1 MESTS
6 ETSSDITSTPT
17 PPPSKKAKVEEVA
30 EDEIK
35 KENYKTITNEFKWS
49 ERIPTLGT
57 KGNLFRNRIFV
68 ANVKN
73 GKTIRFVGEFSY
85 EKDVITFTVKASEG
99 AEMLISQEV
108 LKKFYSHEGYGYPI
122 ESRKFPRFNA
132 RLTYYPAELEQLTPN
147 QRSKKTDTISF
158 SETQKGQTHVS
169 SGPVTSY
176 ERNYG
181 SSRNAPNFHAT
192 FASSAGEGTHKKVTY
207 SVAID
212 MKVRETEIVPS
223 SKSQLMMAEILYNNK
238 ELSDVKIICAEKT
251 FECHKLVL
259 GCRSEVF
266 AAMFSDESEMVESK
280 SGKLEINDVGPD
292 AVETMIHFMYHD
304 KILPNAI
311 NQDLLLLADKYM
323 LHDLMAFCI
332 DHLEENLSLE
342 NILEVLQISNLINQK
357 RLFQTATRFLCENK
371 DQMKSSLNEFLESN
385 KPLAENVLKA
395 ILNLND

>member
-6 ETSSDITSTPT
+6 ETRSDDMSA

-30 EDEIK
+30 KEVAEVEIK

-49 ERIPTLGT
+49 ERIPTIGT

-73 GKTIRFVGEFSY
+73 GKTIRFVGDFSY
-85 EKDVITFTVKASEG
+85 EKSEITFTIKASEG

-108 LKKFYSHEGYGYPI
+108 LKKFYPY
-122 ESRKFPRFNA
+122 ESRPAGSRFNA
-132 RLTYYPAELEQLTPN
+132 RLTYYPEELEQVTPS
-147 QRSKKTDTISF
+147 QRRNKTDTIAF
-158 SETQKGQTHVS
+158 SETQSGKSTVS
-169 SGPVTSY
+169 NVPGY
-176 ERNYG
+176 
-181 SSRNAPNFHAT
+181 SRNLPNFNAT
-192 FASSAGEGTHKKVTY
+192 FATSAGQGTRKKVTY
-207 SVAID
+207 SVAIE
-212 MKVRETEIVPS
+212 MKVRETEIVPA
-223 SKSQLMMAEILYNNK
+223 SKSELKMAEILYNNK

-266 AAMFSDESEMVESK
+266 AAMFSDQSDMVESK
-280 SGKLEINDVGPD
+280 SGELEIDDVGPD
-292 AVETMIHFMYHD
+292 AVDTMIHFMYHD
-304 KILPNAI
+304 KILPKAI
-311 NQDLLLLADKYM
+311 NQELLLLADKYM
-323 LHDLMAFCI
+323 IHDLMNFCI

-342 NILEVLQISNLINQK
+342 NIFEVLQISNLINQK
-357 RLFQTATRFLCENK
+357 SLFQTATRFLCEHK
-371 DQMKSSLNEFLESN
+371 DQMKSTLNEFLESN